1 MRARFLGVCL
11 ALLTAQG
18 LTWAGSPDPAAPQ
31 APVPGR
37 SAAAPAAK
45 AGGRAAKST
54 GKAAAPNAAPAA
66 KAAVTPPAPATAP
79 EKAAANAGAD
89 DSDAR
94 FFGEL
99 GYKDCATAADT
110 ARALVILVSEG
121 KQRPGDF
128 EACKAYL
135 TRRGVLPDGWL
146 DKAKADDP
154 AEKSS
159 LARLVCR
166 AMGIKGGL
174 WMRLLGPLPRL
185 ALRECVYHELMA
197 GGADYAYVSGGE
209 LVGVIDRCD
218 RWRAKETGRELPK
231 LESKPVAAEEKK

>member
-11 ALLTAQG
+11 ALLAAQG
-18 LTWAGSPDPAAPQ
+18 LVWAGSPDPAAPQ
-31 APVPGR
+31 APAPGK

-45 AGGRAAKST
+45 GGEKAAKPAD
-54 GKAAAPNAAPAA
+54 KAAAPEKAPAL
-66 KAAVTPPAPATAP
+66 
-79 EKAAANAGAD
+79 AGAD

-99 GYKDCATAADT
+99 GYKDCATTADA
-110 ARALVILVSEG
+110 ARAFVILVSEG
-121 KQRPGDF
+121 KQRTGDF

-135 TRRGVLPDGWL
+135 AQQGVLPDGWL
-146 DKAKADDP
+146 DKAKADEP
-154 AEKSS
+154 VEKSS

-185 ALRECVYHELMA
+185 ALRECIYHELMP

-231 LESKPVAAEEKK
+231 LESKPAAKENK

>member
-1 MRARFLGVCL
+1 MRTRFLGVCL

-18 LTWAGSPDPAAPQ
+18 LAWAGSPDPAAPQ
-31 APVPGR
+31 APARGK

-45 AGGRAAKST
+45 AGRRAAKSA
-54 GKAAAPNAAPAA
+54 GKAAAPSAAPAA
-66 KAAVTPPAPATAP
+66 KAAVTPAAP
-79 EKAAANAGAD
+79 EKAVANAGAD

-110 ARALVILVSEG
+110 ARAFVILVSEG

-128 EACKAYL
+128 GACKAYL
-135 TRRGVLPDGWL
+135 ARRGVLPDGWL

-231 LESKPVAAEEKK
+231 LESKPVAAEGKK

>member
-11 ALLTAQG
+11 ALLAAQG
-18 LTWAGSPDPAAPQ
+18 LAWAGSPDPAAPQ
-31 APVPGR
+31 APVPGK

-45 AGGRAAKST
+45 GGERAAKPAD
-54 GKAAAPNAAPAA
+54 KAAAPIAAPAA
-66 KAAVTPPAPATAP
+66 KADVKPPAPPAAP
-79 EKAAANAGAD
+79 EKAPAWAGAD

-99 GYKDCATAADT
+99 GYKDCATAADA

-135 TRRGVLPDGWL
+135 AQRGVLPEGWL
-146 DKAKADDP
+146 DKAKADEP
-154 AEKSS
+154 VEKSN

-166 AMGIKGGL
+166 AMGVKGGL

-185 ALRECVYHELMA
+185 ALRECIYHELMP

-218 RWRAKETGRELPK
+218 RWRAKETGRALPK
-231 LESKPVAAEEKK
+231 LQTPPAAEENK

>member
-11 ALLTAQG
+11 ALLAAQG
-18 LTWAGSPDPAAPQ
+18 LAWAGSPDPAAPQ
-31 APVPGR
+31 APAPGE

-45 AGGRAAKST
+45 PAD
-54 GKAAAPNAAPAA
+54 KAVAWATPAA
-66 KAAVTPPAPATAP
+66 KADVKPPAPPAAP
-79 EKAAANAGAD
+79 EKAPARAGAD

-99 GYKDCATAADT
+99 GYKDCATAADA
-110 ARALVILVSEG
+110 ARALAILVSEG
-121 KQRPGDF
+121 KQRTGDF
-128 EACKAYL
+128 GACKAYL
-135 TRRGVLPDGWL
+135 AQRGVLPDGWL
-146 DKAKADDP
+146 DKAKADEP
-154 AEKSS
+154 VEKSN

-185 ALRECVYHELMA
+185 ALRECIYHELMA

-218 RWRAKETGRELPK
+218 RWRAKETGRALPK
-231 LESKPVAAEEKK
+231 LQTPPAAEENK